1 MVSFSLSGFKISG
14 RPGAYAAR
22 PGRGLPVGV
31 LRFLRRLSCSYYLPE
46 RKNYPKYGVEIFRS
60 FFQTSDC
67 VPEDCAALYCA
78 ALYCAALDFTA
89 EGS

>member
-1 MVSFSLSGFKISG
+1 MPPAREGGCLWASCAFCA
-14 RPGAYAAR
+14 AYLALIICR
-22 PGRGLPVGV
+22 RERIIRSTGWK
-31 LRFLRRLSCSYYLPE
+31 FLE
-46 RKNYPKYGVEIFRS
+46 A